1 MSTPVV
7 VTTRAELA
15 AVLAPARSEG
25 RRVGFVPT
33 MGALHEGHAALLR
46 EARSLVGDG
55 AVVASI
61 FVNPTQF
68 GEAADLEHYPRTLE
82 ADLKV
87 CEREGVDVV
96 FAPDVAEMYP
106 HGTGDDDAVMVRP
119 GPLAKVLEGRSRK
132 GHYRGVLTVVAKL
145 FGLVRPDVAVFG
157 QKDYQQLAVIR
168 RMVRD
173 LNFPIEI
180 VGVPTVREEDGVA
193 MSSRNRYLGEDD
205 RIRARALSAGLTQ
218 AWRAWQDG
226 ERVASVLLSAVMQQ
240 VAKHPEL
247 SIDYVEAIDPDSL
260 ATLSGQITGGC
271 VIALAVHVG
280 PARLIDNLRL
290 DEPLP
295 KGLSLT

>member
-15 AVLAPARSEG
+15 AVLAPARGEG

-33 MGALHEGHAALLR
+33 MGALHDGHAALLR

-68 GEAADLEHYPRTLE
+68 GEAADLEHYPRTLD

-96 FAPDVAEMYP
+96 FAPEVAEMYP

-145 FGLVRPDVAVFG
+145 FGLVRPDVAIFG
-157 QKDYQQLAVIR
+157 QKDYQQLVLIR
-168 RMVRD
+168 RMVED
-173 LNFPIEI
+173 LCMGVDV
-180 VGVPTVREEDGVA
+180 VGAETVREPDGAATSTSTRTSAARPRLSPAPCTPQPRTPSTAQVRPSTRRVRCSA
-193 MSSRNRYLGEDD
+193 SPTGSTWTTSRSPPPTSTRSPRTPRRAPRPASSSPPG
-205 RIRARALSAGLTQ
+205 SG
-218 AWRAWQDG
+218 
-226 ERVASVLLSAVMQQ
+226 
-240 VAKHPEL
+240 P
-247 SIDYVEAIDPDSL
+247 PDSS
-260 ATLSGQITGGC
+260 TTC
-271 VIALAVHVG
+271 
-280 PARLIDNLRL
+280 P
-290 DEPLP
+290 
-295 KGLSLT
+295 

>member
-1 MSTPVV
+1 MEICRDIASV
-7 VTTRAELA
+7 RSWRQ
-15 AVLAPARSEG
+15 ARQGS
-25 RRVGFVPT
+25 VAFVPT
-33 MGALHEGHAALLR
+33 MGYLHEGHLELMR
-46 EARSLVGDG
+46 EAARRADHVI
-55 AVVASI
+55 VSI

-68 GEAADLEHYPRTLE
+68 GPGEDFESYPRDLERDAALC
-82 ADLKV
+82 ASV
-87 CEREGVDVV
+87 GVDAV
-96 FAPDVAEMYP
+96 FSPSDAEMYP
-106 HGTGDDDAVMVRP
+106 PGSLTAVSVERMTDHLCGAHRP
-119 GPLAKVLEGRSRK
+119 G
-132 GHYRGVLTVVAKL
+132 HFDGVTTIVSKL
-145 FGLVRPDVAVFG
+145 FNIVSPDVAVFG

-280 PARLIDNLRL
+280 SARLIDNLRL

>member
-1 MSTPVV
+1 MSAPVV

-33 MGALHEGHAALLR
+33 MGALHDGHAALLR

-96 FAPDVAEMYP
+96 FAPEVAEMYP
-106 HGTGDDDAVMVRP
+106 RGTGDDDAVMVRP

-157 QKDYQQLAVIR
+157 QKDYQQLVLIR
-168 RMVRD
+168 RMVED
-173 LNFPIEI
+173 LCMGAPCTPQPRTPSTAWAPPSTRR
-180 VGVPTVREEDGVA
+180 VRCSASPTGSTWTTSRSPPPTSTRSLRTPSRA
-193 MSSRNRYLGEDD
+193 PRPASSSPPG
-205 RIRARALSAGLTQ
+205 SG
-218 AWRAWQDG
+218 
-226 ERVASVLLSAVMQQ
+226 
-240 VAKHPEL
+240 P
-247 SIDYVEAIDPDSL
+247 PDSS
-260 ATLSGQITGGC
+260 TTC
-271 VIALAVHVG
+271 
-280 PARLIDNLRL
+280 P
-290 DEPLP
+290 
-295 KGLSLT
+295 